1 MRATAQD
8 KCYCPPTARPL
19 SDTLTQEG
27 PAGWAGCWAPCSPK
41 EQTLSEAALPHGC
54 GTVDNGPGST
64 GSVSGLPRPVVA
76 AEDRGAEKTVVSLK
90 ARIKGGDNG

>member
-1 MRATAQD
+1 MGVA
-8 KCYCPPTARPL
+8 L
-19 SDTLTQEG
+19 LTI
-27 PAGWAGCWAPCSPK
+27 
-41 EQTLSEAALPHGC
+41 
-54 GTVDNGPGST
+54 PGSN